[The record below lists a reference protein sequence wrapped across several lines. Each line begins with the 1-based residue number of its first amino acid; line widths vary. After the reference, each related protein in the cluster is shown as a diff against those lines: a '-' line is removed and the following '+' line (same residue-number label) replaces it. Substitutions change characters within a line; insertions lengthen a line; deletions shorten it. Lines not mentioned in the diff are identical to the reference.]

1 MERHAICVIDDDANV
16 RQTIC
21 TILETAGCATAEAS
35 DGEQGLEAIAR
46 TGATIAVVDII
57 MPNREGL
64 ETIAEA
70 KTRFPSLKILAVSGS
85 ERAIGSQ
92 GYLALAKAIGAD
104 DVLRKPLRAEELL
117 ARVKRLVDGDRLAT
131 Q

>member
-1 MERHAICVIDDDANV
+1 MERHSVCVIDDDANV
-16 RQTIC
+16 RQTIR
-21 TILETAGCATAEAS
+21 TILETVGYMTAEAS

-70 KTRFPSLKILAVSGS
+70 KTRFPSLKILAISGS

-92 GYLALAKAIGAD
+92 GYLALATAIGAD

-117 ARVKRLVDGDRLAT
+117 AKIKRLVEADPPAT
-131 Q
+131 R